1 MASASAAGFHMSRAT
16 MYYGGPVFP
25 DGSIVRAIIVRAILE
40 IERIDDP
47 DSPEIL
53 SIVHVLGINGAAAGF
68 GGGSQ
73 DGGIP
78 LGQGRSMGVFIRQ

>member
-16 MYYGGPVFP
+16 MYYGGPAFP
-25 DGSIVRAIIVRAILE
+25 DGSIVPATPE
-40 IERIDDP
+40 YERIHDP
-47 DSPEIL
+47 DSPVIL
-53 SIVHVLGINGAAAGF
+53 SIVHVLGINGAATGF